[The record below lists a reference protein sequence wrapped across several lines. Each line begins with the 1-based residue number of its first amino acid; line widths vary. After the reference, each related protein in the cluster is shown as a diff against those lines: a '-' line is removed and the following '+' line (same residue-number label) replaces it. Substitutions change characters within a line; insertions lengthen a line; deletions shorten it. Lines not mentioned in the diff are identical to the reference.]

1 MGFQAIVRSIRVAFG
16 LLLLT
21 AASTSS
27 ASQAI
32 YELFNIDTREGMLRY
47 ARLDLVKWPNG
58 TFCTSTGVQR
68 QLDEMYREMKKGSPL
83 AGSNA
88 KSAAEMFAACAIVF
102 RDKPAAG
109 SATHWASLTGEALY
123 TAYVGKS
130 VDEAAANRA
139 VKYLEFASGNGDK
152 DAAKILENVK
162 KSLSASD
169 GSSGA
174 ATAKFTAVEMVKN
187 YTDNSFGFLRKFEG
201 KNVEATG
208 VIANISGSAKEAT
221 ITIEGAP
228 NLSMENHGMEHF
240 VFCKSRQPEQ
250 LDKIASLSKGKKIR
264 VKGILKYSDLE
275 PLALTN
281 CMVL

>member
-1 MGFQAIVRSIRVAFG
+1 MGFQAIARGVQVAFG
-16 LLLLT
+16 LSLLA

-27 ASQAI
+27 ASPEI
-32 YELFNIDTREGMLRY
+32 YELFNIDTRDGMLRY

-58 TFCTSTGVQR
+58 TFCTATGVQR

-83 AGSNA
+83 ASSNA

-102 RDKPAAG
+102 KDKPAAG

-123 TAYVGKS
+123 VAYLGKS

-139 VKYLEFASGNGDK
+139 VKYLEFAKENGDK

-169 GSSGA
+169 SSGA
-174 ATAKFTAVEMVKN
+174 AIAKFTAVEMVKN

-208 VIANISGSAKEAT
+208 VIVNISGGAKEAT

-264 VKGILKYSDLE
+264 VKGVLKYSDLE